1 MVPTAAHRMSR
12 LLPRREGAHSWAHC
26 LSHCAHRG
34 ALGCHS
40 TLMGRGC
47 WCVSGR
53 GAETFCSVCA
63 SPKNCLFSCKTLKTM
78 YSFTW
83 LRRVF
88 IVACRTFSN
97 VVWDLVPR
105 PGIEP
110 RPPALGARGL
120 SHWAT
125 REVPPPERL
134 LTVHFNMY
142 RHTLS
147 CTET

>member
-1 MVPTAAHRMSR
+1 M
-12 LLPRREGAHSWAHC
+12 HSC
-26 LSHCAHRG
+26 I
-34 ALGCHS
+34 
-40 TLMGRGC
+40 
-47 WCVSGR
+47 
-53 GAETFCSVCA
+53 
-63 SPKNCLFSCKTLKTM
+63 
-78 YSFTW
+78 W
-83 LRRVF
+83 LCRVF

-97 VVWDLVPR
+97 GMWDLVPR

-110 RPPALGARGL
+110 RPPVLGARGL